1 MNIENNIR
9 NVVENSQYAGEYES
23 EDLITKMTASG
34 RSGLAVSIGG
44 KEQYLLIFVDGAVE
58 GAAILGNTGNLYG
71 DKAIYLYDNNLK
83 FKIYLTEKYIAESVA
98 AGCRIYDKGHIQ
110 RSHLEEIPEI
120 GEQKKGRGV
129 VRLQIISEGKPLAG
143 ARVSMRKGR
152 QLLLSEI
159 SGPDGIVAFKLTNG
173 VYDCIIVDRSGT
185 VHKYRIEFNDE
196 LIDTVIEI

>member
-1 MNIENNIR
+1 MNIENDIR
-9 NVVENSQYAGEYES
+9 NVVEHAQYAGEYES
-23 EDLITKMTASG
+23 EDLINKMKASG

-44 KEQYLLIFVDGAVE
+44 KDQCLLIFVDGTVE
-58 GAAILGNTGNLYG
+58 GAALMGKEGNLYG
-71 DKAIYLYDNNLK
+71 DKAIYLHDNNLK
-83 FKIYLTEKYIAESVA
+83 FKIYLTEKSITESVA

-110 RSHLEEIPEI
+110 SCHLEEIPKI

-129 VRLQIISEGKPLAG
+129 IRLHIISGDEPLAG

-159 SGPDGIVAFKLTNG
+159 TGPDGIVAFKLVNG
-173 VYDCIIVDRSGT
+173 IYDCIIVDRSGT
-185 VHKYRIEFNDE
+185 VYKYRIEFNDE